1 MKPILET
8 LKTYVNLPSGSFD
21 KALSTTLS
29 EKISEDLSA
38 LGFEVTAHEGALH
51 GPTLVAAWGQ
61 GARKLMLMGHYD
73 TVFPENISQ
82 PFQLVDDTRATGSGV
97 TDMKGGIALMVHA
110 LKAVL
115 PKVDAQAYSI
125 VCVLNADEE
134 VGSGESR
141 GYILDN
147 AKKSFAALSFEPGH
161 DGAMTIERKG
171 VTCFEINATGIGG
184 HAGADYKKG
193 GSAIQ
198 ELLNK
203 LQQIY
208 ALRDDSKDISVNI
221 GVISGGT
228 ADNVLAHEAYARGEV
243 RSYDPAEMDKLH
255 QQLKAICAAPG
266 LPGAATVLTF
276 KASHPP
282 CKKTEASMQL
292 FAVAKGIG
300 KSLGLSPYL
309 LSTGGASDIAFA
321 AQANI
326 PVLDGLGMEG
336 GGVHTT
342 EEYVNLEKVDIQLEL
357 AKQLLLK
364 LLS

>member
-1 MKPILET
+1 MKPVLET

-21 KALSTTLS
+21 KTLSARLST
-29 EKISEDLSA
+29 KISEDLTA
-38 LGFEVTAHEGALH
+38 LGFEVHAQEGVHH
-51 GPTLVAAWGQ
+51 GPTLVARWGKGKKQ
-61 GARKLMLMGHYD
+61 LMLMGHYD
-73 TVFPENISQ
+73 TVFPQNLSQ
-82 PFQLVDDTRATGSGV
+82 PFALVSDTRATGSGV

-110 LKAVL
+110 LKEVL
-115 PKVDAQAYSI
+115 PQVDAQAYSV

-141 GYILDN
+141 GHILEN
-147 AKKSFAALSFEPGH
+147 ARQSFAAISFEPGH
-161 DGAMTIERKG
+161 DGALTVERKG
-171 VTCFEINATGIGG
+171 VTCFEIHATGVGG

-203 LQQIY
+203 LQSIY

-228 ADNVLAHEAYARGEV
+228 ADNVLAPEAYARGEV
-243 RSYDPAEMDKLH
+243 RSYDPNEMERLH
-255 QQLKAICAAPG
+255 QALKEICSAPG
-266 LPGAATVLTF
+266 LPGAAARLTF

-282 CKKTEASMQL
+282 CKKTDASMKL
-292 FAVAKGIG
+292 YAVAEEIG

-321 AQANI
+321 AQAGI

-342 EEYVNLEKVDIQLEL
+342 DEYVDLAKVDVQLMM